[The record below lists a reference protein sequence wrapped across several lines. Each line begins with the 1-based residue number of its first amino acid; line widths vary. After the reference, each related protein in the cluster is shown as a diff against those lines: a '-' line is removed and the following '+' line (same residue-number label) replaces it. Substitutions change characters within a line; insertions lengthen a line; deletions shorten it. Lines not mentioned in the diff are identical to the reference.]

1 MTTTSVNG
9 QSQSDVTTQ
18 FMTSPSSFSGTT
30 PSNVSGTSPSS
41 FSGTTPSNVSGT
53 SSSSVPGVTT
63 TACEQTGDC
72 GCDYQQQRCLEEGCF
87 FNRKRPPRVSVCTNS
102 HNKNSID

>member
-30 PSNVSGTSPSS
+30 PSNVS
-41 FSGTTPSNVSGT
+41 
-53 SSSSVPGVTT
+53 
-63 TACEQTGDC
+63 
-72 GCDYQQQRCLEEGCF
+72 
-87 FNRKRPPRVSVCTNS
+87 
-102 HNKNSID
+102 